1 MRRALNLSGLAA
13 LSLLIL
19 AGSSSALLLEMTK
32 EELIVNSESIVL
44 GTVQEVHSA
53 WAEDRSQIFTYVI
66 LNVSEQFKG
75 EAVSREIVVQIP
87 GGTVG
92 EITQKVSD
100 TPILVTGMEVI
111 LHLFMKE
118 TGYPWIYGWEKGALI
133 VEEGA
138 IPEYLMTVDQFRRLV
153 IRTTE

>member
-1 MRRALNLSGLAA
+1 MRRALIYSGLAA
-13 LSLLIL
+13 LFLLIL
-19 AGSSSALLLEMTK
+19 VGSSSALLLEMTK

-44 GTVQEVHSA
+44 GTVQEVRSA
-53 WAEDRSQIFTYVI
+53 WAEDRSQIFTYVT

-75 EAVSREIVVQIP
+75 EAVGREIVIQIP

-92 EITQKVSD
+92 DITQKVSD
-100 TPILVTGMEVI
+100 TPTLLSGMEVI

-138 IPEYLMTVDQFRRLV
+138 IPEYLMTVDQFRQLV
-153 IRTTE
+153 ARSSE